1 MPYVAEEDEIEDGE
15 LIDTADLD
23 NYQCQELEDSP
34 GHDVGAMEMDVNNAT
49 VPDVAGVDRH
59 QLPPPLPLLSS
70 SASSTPPPSSTSS
83 GLGHGTSTPPTDV
96 FAHRQLPPIS
106 TYFYPSRPN
115 SYTGS
120 APGLASRDL
129 DISLNSPDSLSD
141 AGAISTFSYFSNMRN
156 PATTTTPSAT
166 TSRHSTPLDSE
177 DSDIGASQALKTL
190 QVGSRKSSY
199 SPLRGRS
206 PTSMLAS
213 ANVSG
218 GARHPQSSSPPS
230 SQAGASASRPPSTT
244 SRKRSNDTT
253 INQSSSPAIQVG
265 QLSDTATLMM
275 QQLNEKRDIR
285 AEHDRFKR
293 MKLES
298 EIYTRDLKARTARD
312 EREHA
317 MRLAQQAHAHEREMG
332 DQRMEQMKLE
342 IELSRA
348 RREEEEVRIQRLRLE
363 KDLNPT

>member
-1 MPYVAEEDEIEDGE
+1 MSYVAEDDEIEDGE
-15 LIDTADLD
+15 LIDTA
-23 NYQCQELEDSP
+23 ELEDSP
-34 GHDVGAMEMDVNNAT
+34 GHNHDVGAMEMVDDAA

-70 SASSTPPPSSTSS
+70 SASSTPPPLSTSS
-83 GLGHGTSTPPTDV
+83 GLGHGTSTPPADA
-96 FAHRQLPPIS
+96 FAAHRQLSPIS
-106 TYFYPSRPN
+106 TSFYPSRPN
-115 SYTGS
+115 SYMGS
-120 APGLASRDL
+120 APGLASR

-141 AGAISTFSYFSNMRN
+141 AGAVGTFSYFSNIRN
-156 PATTTTPSAT
+156 PATSTTPSAT

-218 GARHPQSSSPPS
+218 GARHTQSSSSPS
-230 SQAGASASRPPSTT
+230 SQASALASRPPSTT
-244 SRKRSNDTT
+244 SCKRSNDTT

-265 QLSDTATLMM
+265 QLSDTATLIM
-275 QQLNEKRDIR
+275 QQLNEKRDLR
-285 AEHDRFKR
+285 AEQDRYKR

-298 EIYTRDLKARTARD
+298 DIYTRDLKARTARD

-317 MRLAQQAHAHEREMG
+317 MRLAQQEHAHEREIG

-348 RREEEEVRIQRLRLE
+348 RREEEEVRIRRIMLE